1 MKEKAFNIKE
11 KELSLMLNEG
21 ERVQV
26 RDESE
31 GEERVENSNPLQKY
45 IYYEWYTT
53 TCKTMNNCVIKL

>member
-1 MKEKAFNIKE
+1 
-11 KELSLMLNEG
+11 MLNEG